1 MNTTASPQQRSVL
14 THLSATAWRVMTFVD
29 RIRGGSKFK
38 LAAAVRAIERE
49 HTALT
54 SLLLRAKFLKFSERF
69 PKGLVG
75 IEFELER
82 VYDGSETI
90 VTSSNPV
97 LVFRVSRTDKFS
109 LPLYA
114 GAYAWEATS
123 SAGLAFLYGGSVAD
137 VDYET
142 YAPRLAQKF
151 PDADSVYRFADEI
164 YRLSGLTSYRL
175 DSKL

>member
-29 RIRGGSKFK
+29 RIRGGGKFK

-54 SLLLRAKFLKFSERF
+54 SLLLRAKFLEFAGNF

-75 IEFELER
+75 IVFEYE
-82 VYDGSETI
+82 YGPEH
-90 VTSSNPV
+90 PV
-97 LVFRVSRTDKFS
+97 LIFKISRGNEFKLHLS
-109 LPLYA
+109 A
-114 GAYAWEATS
+114 GDYAWDETS

-137 VDYET
+137 VDDST
-142 YAPRLAQKF
+142 YATRLAQKF